1 MNIESAWQD
10 APHIVLVG
18 QMFDASRTV
27 QRVRALRALGCKV
40 DCIATTPDG
49 HDYETPPSLMTRLR
63 YRLRRPADPAQ
74 TNDGILKA
82 LNDET
87 DVVWLDAADMIRG
100 DTLAEAKRRNPA
112 LAVVW
117 YSEDDM
123 MNRRLRTKWLESAIP
138 HIDLWVTTK
147 SFNTAPDEVPSL
159 GVRRTLFVNNSYDP
173 QVHRPPEMTDEN
185 IRRYGAPISFIGTFE
200 QPRANSVLHLARA
213 GYDVR
218 VWGNGWDSMKNTHAR
233 LRIEGR
239 AAYNDEF
246 AKVVAASDINLCFL
260 RHANRDLQTCR
271 SIEIP
276 GCGGF
281 MAHEANTEIM
291 ALFRDGREAVYFDTD
306 DELTTLCAA
315 WMPRGDERRNI
326 GRAAHARVRELSMD
340 HASNATRILNELV
353 SMGKV
358 AAQ

>member
-159 GVRRTLFVNNSYDP
+159 GVRQMLFVNNSYDP
-173 QVHRPPEMTDEN
+173 NLHRPVQMTDDDVA
-185 IRRYGAPISFIGTFE
+185 RYGAPVSFIGTFE
-200 QPRANSVLHLARA
+200 APRAKSVLHLARA

-218 VWGNGWDSMKNTHAR
+218 VWGNGWESMKNAHAH

-239 AAYNDEF
+239 PAYNDEF
-246 AKVVAASDINLCFL
+246 AKVVAASNINLCFL

-271 SIEIP
+271 SIEIS

-291 ALFRDGREAVYFDTD
+291 ALFRDGQEAVYFTSD
-306 DELTTLCAA
+306 DELTAICAV
-315 WMPRGDERRNI
+315 WMGRRDERRKI
-326 GRAAHARVRELSMD
+326 GLAANARVDELSMD

-353 SMGKV
+353 SLEKV

>member
-1 MNIESAWQD
+1 MSIEPAWRN
-10 APHIVLVG
+10 APRILLAG

-27 QRVRALRALGCKV
+27 QRVHALRSLGCHV
-40 DCIATTPDG
+40 DCVATTPEN
-49 HDYETPPSLMTRLR
+49 HDYETPPSVAARLR
-63 YRLRRPADPAQ
+63 YRLRRPADPAHA
-74 TNDGILKA
+74 NAGILKSLA
-82 LNDET
+82 GET
-87 DVVWLDAADMIRG
+87 DIVWLDAADMIHG
-100 DTLAEAKRRNPA
+100 DTLAEAKRRNPE

-123 MNRRLRTKWLESAIP
+123 MNKRLRTKWLESAIP

-159 GVRRTLFVNNSYDP
+159 GVRQMLFVNNSYDP
-173 QVHRPPEMTDEN
+173 NLHRPVQMTDDDVA
-185 IRRYGAPISFIGTFE
+185 RYGAPVSFIGTFE
-200 QPRANSVLHLARA
+200 APRAKSVLHLARA

-218 VWGNGWDSMKNTHAR
+218 VWGNGWESMKNAHAH

-239 AAYNDEF
+239 PAYNDEF
-246 AKVVAASDINLCFL
+246 AKVVAASNINLCFL

-271 SIEIP
+271 SIEIS

-291 ALFRDGREAVYFDTD
+291 ALFRDGQEAVYFTSD
-306 DELTTLCAA
+306 DELTAICAV
-315 WMPRGDERRNI
+315 WMGRRDERRKI
-326 GRAAHARVRELSMD
+326 GLAANARVDELSMD

-353 SMGKV
+353 SLEKV